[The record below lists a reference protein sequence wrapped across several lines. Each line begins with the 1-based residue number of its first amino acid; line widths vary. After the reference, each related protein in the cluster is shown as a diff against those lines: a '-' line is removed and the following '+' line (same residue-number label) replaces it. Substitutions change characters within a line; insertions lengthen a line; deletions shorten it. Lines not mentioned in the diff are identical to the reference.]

1 MTSQEPRRR
10 SRGRAIEWLSAG
22 TFEDECLARAW
33 LEDSD
38 NEYCKLR
45 TNETKSGTKR
55 YYYCKGCRRPQR
67 QRRVAPGVSAEGSE
81 QYPVQKMLHYD
92 TFTTTVWAFNNG
104 QGHCHQES
112 DWGISR
118 RYKILVDEQ
127 LSKGVFN
134 KPQIIKSLEDLT
146 GLTIELP
153 KARQIESYIRE
164 FKKRQAGNSIR
175 PTVHDLK
182 KLVAE
187 HSTIPS
193 ENDMDSAFVISS
205 SFDDGIHITFSTRR
219 LVALSRRSTMYAVD
233 GTYKLMWQGFPLL
246 VLAAV
251 DEHNH
256 TFPVALSIAEGE
268 RIVDYIKL
276 FRSLD
281 DVAPLLGLPTW
292 SPPVILGDG
301 APCITGA
308 IEAVFPNSERA
319 TCWYHAKQRMELILT
334 SAKTPQEQLQAM
346 LADICYLQLS
356 LTPAM
361 FQLGC
366 KLYEEKYQSTNPT
379 AVEDLKKRWFTG
391 GNSCWFEGV
400 SIRHPSTNNGLESAN
415 AKIKGAIL
423 REKLDVLVFGHTV
436 AKKLMPMF
444 SRDANPMYPQNY
456 RKFESHTEIKVGKE
470 DFAKASDWEQSDPP
484 LCELN
489 FPNSSLVLTV
499 STGVDKE
506 YLNESNVN
514 QFLGLVRGERM
525 VETFDDLKDICRRLY
540 AVSIPKSC
548 RNWRE
553 TSCSCVSF
561 LKDKVCYH
569 QIAVGIRKDL
579 LSPSDSDLLPINL
592 SRRRPGRSSKHRPA
606 LVRNL
611 SLDGVAKDRR
621 RKH

>member
-1 MTSQEPRRR
+1 TGYTRPTCTQHANSSCASYEDCDWDGAGYTRPTCIQHANGSCTFDEDCDWDDLD
-10 SRGRAIEWLSAG
+10 RAKPTCIRHGHKFCASS
-22 TFEDECLARAW
+22 FQDQ
-33 LEDSD
+33 S
-38 NEYCKLR
+38 
-45 TNETKSGTKR
+45 
-55 YYYCKGCRRPQR
+55 
-67 QRRVAPGVSAEGSE
+67 GVSAEGSE

-146 GLTIELP
+146 GQTIELP

-182 KLVAE
+182 KMVAE

-233 GTYKLMWQGFPLL
+233 GTYKLMWQ
-246 VLAAV
+246 
-251 DEHNH
+251 
-256 TFPVALSIAEGE
+256 
-268 RIVDYIKL
+268 
-276 FRSLD
+276 
-281 DVAPLLGLPTW
+281 GLPTW

-379 AVEDLKKRWFTG
+379 AVEDLKKLWFTG

-415 AKIKGAIL
+415 AKIKGAVL

-592 SRRRPGRSSKHRPA
+592 SRRRPGRSSKHRPT